1 MVLSSLL
8 GKLKDPYLV
17 RGIQEWF
24 GVKVIEATCTYE
36 DNDGSINKS
45 QFSSSVDHS
54 RHKPLS
60 PSDVTQPTSSGNGV
74 LSLAVKAIKT
84 KKRTRRKPTAL
95 YVMDSPPSSSPE
107 AGTPPPELADI
118 DVETYP
124 VLDHYFKF
132 ITMVGYEPFFITA
145 LPYLNWNVDVLLAR
159 QLCFIFAVA
168 IYVGS
173 ACKNIFKLVR
183 PSSPPAIRLE
193 VSQTL
198 EQEYG
203 FPSSHA
209 IIGAVFSAYLL
220 YACST
225 RYEVSGFTCL
235 PGACSGMQ
243 PKATLKYIYS
253 GVSE

>member
-1 MVLSSLL
+1 MASSLL
-8 GKLKDPYLV
+8 AKLKDPYLV

-24 GVKVIEATCTYE
+24 GVKVIESSTYDTE
-36 DNDGSINKS
+36 VDITKKTFDK
-45 QFSSSVDHS
+45 DHS
-54 RHKPLS
+54 RSKPT
-60 PSDVTQPTSSGNGV
+60 PDPKSSNGV

-84 KKRTRRKPTAL
+84 KKRTKRKSTAL
-95 YVMDSPPSSSPE
+95 YVMDSPPSSPE
-107 AGTPPPELADI
+107 TGTPPPELADDI

-124 VLDHYFKF
+124 VLDFYFKF

-145 LPYLNWNVDVLLAR
+145 IPYLDWNVDVLLAR

-220 YACST
+220 YACTT
-225 RYEVSGFTCL
+225 RYEVSGL
-235 PGACSGMQ
+235 
-243 PKATLKYIYS
+243 
-253 GVSE
+253 